1 MWTDA
6 DMLGLLNAHKPA
18 GITSRDLVDHVQRLV
33 KPLKVGHAGTLD
45 PLASGV
51 LVLGVG
57 KATRLL
63 KFVQRMPKLYHGT
76 FLLGYES
83 DTEDVLGETRQVPVE
98 VIPSLVAIQAQLSH
112 LIGQIQQR
120 PPAYSAV
127 KIKGQRAYALARKG
141 EEVFLEPRPVQV
153 YDIQIVHYEFP
164 KLELTVSCGSGTY
177 IRSLGRDLAS
187 RLGTAAVMESLVR
200 ASIGSFVLA
209 DAVTV
214 DSLKPGKIQEH
225 LLPVSRAV
233 EELPS
238 IVLDEQSL
246 GKVKN
251 GQPIQLPSSCRS
263 EEVALCDESG
273 NLLAILVDSGADLWR
288 PSPNLIAR

>member
-1 MWTDA
+1 
-6 DMLGLLNAHKPA
+6 MLGLLNAHKPA
-18 GITSRDLVDHVQRLV
+18 GITSRDLVDQVQRLV

-57 KATRLL
+57 KATRLM
-63 KFVQRMPKLYHGT
+63 KFVQRMRKLYRGT

-83 DTEDVLGETRQVPVE
+83 DTEDVLGEMRQVPVE
-98 VIPSLVAIQAQLSH
+98 VIPSLAAIQAELPH

-127 KIKGQRAYALARKG
+127 KVKGQRAYALARKG
-141 EEVFLEPRPVQV
+141 EEVLLEPRPVQV

-200 ASIGSFVLA
+200 ASIGSFALD

-214 DSLKPGKIQEH
+214 DSLEPGEIQEH

-238 IVLDEQSL
+238 IVLDDQSL
-246 GKVKN
+246 RKVEK
-251 GQPIQLPSSCRS
+251 GQPIQLPSSCRAD
-263 EEVALCDESG
+263 EVALCDESG
-273 NLLAILVDSGADLWR
+273 NLLAILIDSGADLWR